1 MLRWLLRRAAAGVV
15 LVWLVATATFFLV
28 AATPG
33 NITQHIES
41 QRLTPEARARWR
53 RDFGLDQPLPLR
65 YARWLAA
72 VGRGD
77 LGHSW
82 LHHRRVAVILGE
94 TLPRTLILASLGL
107 ALEILGGIAV
117 ALVQIRRPHGVLDR
131 LLSATTLTA
140 YALPT
145 FWIGLLLVYVFAY
158 RLPLFPPSH
167 MLSPAGEMASGWPR
181 MLDLAH
187 HLVLP
192 AVTIGLTGM
201 GAVARYL
208 RGSLLDERLEHYVL
222 AARARG
228 CSAARAMWVHALP
241 NALLPLV
248 TLVGLSL
255 PFLVSGSLVI
265 EVVFAWPGMGRAM
278 YEAALARDV
287 PLLMG
292 GTLVATIAVVV
303 GNFVADILY
312 TVIDPRIR
320 R

>member
-28 AATPG
+28 AAAPG
-33 NITQHIES
+33 NITQQTES

-53 RDFGLDQPLPLR
+53 RDFGLDQPLPVR
-65 YARWLAA
+65 YAQWLAA
-72 VGRGD
+72 AGRGD

-82 LHHRRVAVILGE
+82 LYHRRVDTVLAE
-94 TLPRTLILASLGL
+94 ALPRTLLLTSLGL
-107 ALEILGGIAV
+107 ALEILGGIGV
-117 ALVQIRRPHGVLDR
+117 ALVQIRRPHGALDR

-140 YALPT
+140 YALPS
-145 FWIGLLLVYVFAY
+145 FWIGLMLLAVFAY
-158 RLPLFPPSH
+158 RVPLFPPSH
-167 MLSPAGEMASGWPR
+167 MLSPAGELATGWTR
-181 MLDLAH
+181 LLDLAH

-228 CSAARAMWVHALP
+228 CSVARAMWVHALP

-248 TLVGLSL
+248 TLIGLSL

-278 YEAALARDV
+278 YEAALARDI

-292 GTLVATIAVVV
+292 GTLLAAAAVVV
-303 GNFVADILY
+303 GNFVADVLY